1 MTSSRGAWARRA
13 ASLPHIVAAFV
24 AVHLVGILV
33 GTTLLPIRTGTGAT
47 GSVAARA
54 TATALFA
61 SNAKLVAI
69 TFLVSLCTGGTVAV
83 LMVGVNGVRY
93 GLALASATPAVR
105 PSTFLDQLMAI
116 TFPWLEFAALI
127 GMAALGAL
135 LFWRLWLNARLVGPR
150 LLACVS
156 LASAACL
163 WVAAGMEARVLGS

>member
-1 MTSSRGAWARRA
+1 MV
-13 ASLPHIVAAFV
+13 VAFL
-24 AVHLVGILV
+24 AVHLAGVLV
-33 GTTLLPIRTGTGAT
+33 GFTLLPLRTGTGAAA
-47 GSVAARA
+47 GSAAARA

-61 SNAKLVAI
+61 SNAKLVAV

-83 LMVGVNGVRY
+83 AMVGANGVRY

-105 PSTFLDQLMAI
+105 PVTVLDQLMAI

-127 GMAALGAL
+127 GMAALGAV
-135 LFWRLWLNARLVGPR
+135 LFWRLWLNARLIGPR
-150 LLACVS
+150 LLAGMS